1 MKNKQIFNE
10 ILQMGE
16 SIWNFG
22 YIHRCKGNKFPE
34 TMIDWSKVTSMEGVL
49 GAFLLKTGFQRLEN
63 QENLLID
70 QGWLLT
76 ALAGRQSEGLTEE
89 ELRQQLIGYQK
100 RSLLH
105 QIHAE
110 MERLTKIGNDNPY
123 EKILMAATADLEY
136 LSRYEGPVTKE
147 ERKLAE
153 FLFAYDPQ
161 KLRKMGERI
170 AGGFMHG
177 FISQSRDRRNRRRV
191 RFYYQIGQE
200 ALAIETVKALKA
212 KGLTPVVT
220 APQSMGDIGQWATD
234 HAQDEAVFF
243 DEEAQNLFI
252 NNYQRIMDQYAEP
265 LDDTCGMIGIGQFG
279 EEAGLAIP
287 GEKAYR
293 PSKQELEWMEARARL
308 RRRAE
313 GKYLK
318 PSELSFC
325 KVTFPNIWI
334 GENFKAVFEDFYD
347 LNIEESEPFER
358 IQQRIIDVLDTC
370 RKVRIKGQNGNLTD
384 LTVSL
389 KPLDQPNQQ
398 TNFLNCGG
406 DLNIPYGELFTTPQ
420 LVGTTG
426 VYHVKET
433 YLRKVGYKNLILKFK
448 DGRIVSYGCG
458 NTGEEERDRAYVR
471 QHLLGGNE
479 TLTMGE
485 FAIGSNTRA
494 FAVAKKHNLLEK
506 LPILLVEKMGPH
518 IAIGDPCFARGEDA
532 EIYNLYDNKEMVAR
546 ENEHTACRLDQG
558 DGVYFNRHI
567 DITLPYNEIK
577 AVTGVTESGKEI
589 SIIQNGRFVL
599 VGTEPLNLPLDWEK

>member
-1 MKNKQIFNE
+1 MKNKQIFDE

-22 YIHRCKGNKFPE
+22 YIHRCKGNKSPK
-34 TMIDWSKVTSMEGVL
+34 TMIDWSKVTSMQGVL
-49 GAFLLKTGFQRLEN
+49 GAFFLNMGIQRVEN
-63 QENLLID
+63 QENLCID

-76 ALAGRQSEGLTEE
+76 ALAARQSEGLTDE

-100 RSLLH
+100 RSLIH

-110 MERLTKIGNDNPY
+110 MEGFTRTGNDNPY

-170 AGGFMHG
+170 AGAFMHG
-177 FISQSRDRRNRRRV
+177 FISQSRDRRDRRRV

-200 ALAIETVKALKA
+200 ALAIETIKALKA

-220 APQSMGDIGQWATD
+220 APQSMRDLGQWAAD
-234 HAQDEAVFF
+234 HAQDEAAFF
-243 DEEAQNLFI
+243 DEEAQKLFM
-252 NNYQRIMDQYAEP
+252 NSYQGIMDQYAEP

-279 EEAGLAIP
+279 EDAGLVIP
-287 GEKAYR
+287 GENAYR
-293 PSKQELEWMEARARL
+293 PSQQELEWMEARARL
-308 RRRAE
+308 RRRVE

-325 KVTFPNIWI
+325 KVTFPNVWI
-334 GENFKAVFEDFYD
+334 GETFEGVFEDFYD

-358 IQQRIIDVLDTC
+358 IQQLIIDALDTC
-370 RKVRIKGQNGNLTD
+370 RTVRIKGQNGNLTD

-420 LVGTTG
+420 LEGTKG
-426 VYHVKET
+426 IYHVKEI
-433 YLRKVGYKNLILKFK
+433 YLRKVGYKNLLLEFK
-448 DGRIVSYGCG
+448 DGRIVHYGCG
-458 NTGEEERDRAYVR
+458 NMGEKEANRAYLR

-494 FAVAKKHNLLEK
+494 FAVAKKHHLIEK

-532 EIYNLYDNKEMVAR
+532 AIYNLYDKKEMVAR
-546 ENEHTACRLDQG
+546 ENEHTACRLNQG
-558 DGVYFNRHI
+558 DEVYFNRHI
-567 DITLPYNEIK
+567 DITLPYDEIK

-589 SIIQNGRFVL
+589 PIIQNGRFVL
-599 VGTEPLNLPLDWEK
+599 LGTEPLNLPLDWEK